1 MFFRHNIIGILWAL
15 FILVGA
21 VIPNPELPNTPIVSS
36 DKLFHALVFAF
47 LVFQFTIGFSKQN
60 SICRLK
66 YGAWKI
72 ALAFGI
78 VYGAII
84 ELIQGTIVTYRTMDI
99 MDLVANVAGC
109 FIGALVFFLLFGK
122 ESKKNKIHELFR

>member
-1 MFFRHNIIGILWAL
+1 MFLRHNIIGILWAF

-36 DKLFHALVFAF
+36 DKLFHALAFAF

-72 ALAFGI
+72 ALVFGI
-78 VYGAII
+78 IYGAII
-84 ELIQGTIVTYRTMDI
+84 ELIQGTLVTYRTMDLL
-99 MDLVANVAGC
+99 DLVANVVGC
-109 FIGALVFFLLFGK
+109 LIGALIFYLLFGL
-122 ESKKNKIHELFR
+122 EIKKNKIHELS